1 MKKIKQFI
9 NSRKDDIY
17 KGIESND
24 CYNGEILHNAMSL
37 IWAQAK
43 YIKDLEIEL
52 NMAINK
58 LEDLIDIEKIKS
70 VSTNVTE
77 SYTVDDLRA
86 RNKERLNK

>member
-1 MKKIKQFI
+1 
-9 NSRKDDIY
+9 
-17 KGIESND
+17 
-24 CYNGEILHNAMSL
+24 MSL
-37 IWAQAK
+37 IWDQAK
-43 YIKDLEIEL
+43 YINDLEIEL
-52 NMAINK
+52 NIAINK

>member
-1 MKKIKQFI
+1 MI
-9 NSRKDDIY
+9 
-17 KGIESND
+17 
-24 CYNGEILHNAMSL
+24 
-37 IWAQAK
+37 

-52 NMAINK
+52 NIAINK

-86 RNKERLNK
+86 RNKE

>member
-1 MKKIKQFI
+1 
-9 NSRKDDIY
+9 
-17 KGIESND
+17 
-24 CYNGEILHNAMSL
+24 MSL

-52 NMAINK
+52 NIAINK

-86 RNKERLNK
+86 RNKERLKK

>member
-1 MKKIKQFI
+1 
-9 NSRKDDIY
+9 
-17 KGIESND
+17 
-24 CYNGEILHNAMSL
+24 MSL

-43 YIKDLEIEL
+43 YINDLEIEL
-52 NMAINK
+52 NIAINK